1 MAATTGFQQAEK
13 IPVGQDE
20 MVFLQL
26 FRELN

>member
-1 MAATTGFQQAEK
+1 MAVTIGFRQAEK